1 MNNIKFDIRYSF
13 HLETMHATLCN
24 RIDRMLTFSQ
34 LVLGS
39 SVFANVEHAAII
51 GALMAVL
58 AALSFVYQFGAS
70 AMKAGIQA
78 KNYKAMLYSD
88 DSEDELKARFVACQ
102 DNDSDAFGVLRN
114 AAHIRA
120 SIACEIADSYRL
132 SSFEKFAAWLAGDLP
147 VIPALADSY
156 KVSTD

>member
-13 HLETMHATLCN
+13 HLENMHATLCS
-24 RIDRMLTFSQ
+24 RIDRVLAFSQ

-88 DSEDELKARFVACQ
+88 ENEDELKARFIACQ

>member
-24 RIDRMLTFSQ
+24 RIDRALTFSQ
-34 LVLGS
+34 LVLSS
-39 SVFANVEHAAII
+39 SVFANVEHVAII

-58 AALSFVYQFGAS
+58 AALSFVYQFSAS
-70 AMKAGIQA
+70 AMKANIQA
-78 KNYKAMLYSD
+78 KNYKAMLYSNDND
-88 DSEDELKARFVACQ
+88 DQLKAKFISCQ

-120 SIACEIADSYRL
+120 SIACEIADSYQL
-132 SSFEKFAAWLAGDLP
+132 SRFEKFAAWLAGDLP
-147 VIPALADSY
+147 S
-156 KVSTD
+156 

>member
-24 RIDRMLTFSQ
+24 RIDRALTFIQ
-34 LVLGS
+34 LVLSS
-39 SVFANVEHAAII
+39 SVFANVEHVAII

-58 AALSFVYQFGAS
+58 AALSFVYQFSAS
-70 AMKAGIQA
+70 AMKANIQA
-78 KNYKAMLYSD
+78 KNYKAMLYSND
-88 DSEDELKARFVACQ
+88 NDDELKARFIACQ

-120 SIACEIADSYRL
+120 SIACEIADSYQL
-132 SSFEKFAAWLAGDLP
+132 SRFEKFAAWLAGDLP
-147 VIPALADSY
+147 S
-156 KVSTD
+156 